1 MQPAY
6 YLYVQV
12 NRDRQGAASVALEN
26 SPPFA
31 AARRA
36 ARRCR
41 ARSHCFVNSPT
52 LTWASGG
59 ERATRR
65 GRHDL
70 RLNSPLADPFQLII
84 YQRWGA
90 KPCRQFRPPNYEPTD
105 ASVVS

>member
-31 AARRA
+31 GARRA

-41 ARSHCFVNSPT
+41 ARSPCFVNSPT

-70 RLNSPLADPFQLII
+70 RLSSPLADPFQLII